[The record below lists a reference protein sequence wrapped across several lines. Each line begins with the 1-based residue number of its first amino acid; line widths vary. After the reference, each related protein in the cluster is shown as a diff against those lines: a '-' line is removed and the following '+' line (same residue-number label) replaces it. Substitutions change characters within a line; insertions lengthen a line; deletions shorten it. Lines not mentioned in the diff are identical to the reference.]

1 MKINLAENGAA
12 IDFSPAEYLVS
23 AHLVRQWPED
33 SGAEVAFAGRSNV
46 GKSSAIN
53 VIANRRGLARTSKTP
68 GRTQQIVFFGVR
80 EGIRL
85 VDLPGYG
92 FAKAPERLRRHWE
105 QLISDYLEQRRSL
118 RGLVIPMDIRRP
130 LTPLDARMVNWAYQL
145 SLPVHILLTKADKL
159 SRGKATGTLR
169 AVLGELEELPLISV
183 QLFSATRR
191 QGVDEARE
199 RISELLLAEE

>member
-1 MKINLAENGAA
+1 MVNGAV

-23 AHLVRQWPED
+23 AHLVRQRPED

-105 QLISDYLEQRRSL
+105 QLVSDYLEHRQSL

-130 LTPLDARMVNWAYQL
+130 LTPLDARMVNWAYRL

-159 SRGKATGTLR
+159 SRGKATATLH

-183 QLFSATRR
+183 QLFSATKR

-199 RISELLLAEE
+199 RISELLLEPVRE